1 MIRRSRVGCADTIT
15 FTDVDDFPAVIN
27 SVAPAR
33 ELAPN
38 ATVVGAQGEARPA
51 RPHVLC
57 VPYIVPTPTAAK
69 RSLCVITGKPA
80 RYRDPNTGQPYH
92 DLAAFKQLQVRTQ
105 QRLEQ
110 AQARREAR
118 RQAKLA
124 GGSGSGSGSGSGAAA
139 AADSDGSGTD
149 GSSVDSGS
157 RSDEDSGAGA
167 SGSGEDDN
175 GYGSDDGASEP
186 GGYDDGGR
194 GAFMDDD
201 L

>member
-38 ATVVGAQGEARPA
+38 ATVGGAHGESRA
-51 RPHVLC
+51 HVLC
-57 VPYIVPTPTAAK
+57 VPHFCVPRRATAAK